1 MQNRIAIKRGR
12 FPMVCPTLL
21 RQRITPHRQA
31 AQAGQRPYIS
41 IAQFMDLSHMIQ
53 QIMWITW
60 STDVAD
66 PMLPCKS
73 GNPAMPKRIKEQDI
87 SFVML
92 PKHTLKQLYE
102 GLGCCTLHAGTAD
115 KNGKG
120 TTGMPGWC
128 PECATHPPGYD
139 FMAQPGNFFVC
150 ANTKGTTGWN
160 GKADGLRLTKRGA
173 TKQAMAGQS
182 MFLSTSG
189 TSPNAFPYLFPQ
201 AR

>member
-1 MQNRIAIKRGR
+1 M
-12 FPMVCPTLL
+12 
-21 RQRITPHRQA
+21 
-31 AQAGQRPYIS
+31 
-41 IAQFMDLSHMIQ
+41 
-53 QIMWITW
+53 
-60 STDVAD
+60 AD

-139 FMAQPGNFFVC
+139 FMAQPGNFSSVPTQRERPDGTARRTGFVSR
-150 ANTKGTTGWN
+150 NGGNETGYGRPIHVPLNIW
-160 GKADGLRLTKRGA
+160 DV
-173 TKQAMAGQS
+173 S
-182 MFLSTSG
+182 
-189 TSPNAFPYLFPQ
+189 
-201 AR
+201 